1 MSTSSMIYILDP
13 YLCMYLSIQ
22 TPSWIQSPFSL
33 PVDSLV
39 SSHRLSGLIVDV
51 FGESAV
57 IASSAAWVEKHKPE
71 IEAYICKVCDIKHVK
86 WRPSVEILKEEGL
99 DLSDLK
105 ETDPSTY
112 PERTKVGNPFEHCIL
127 TLGY

>member
-1 MSTSSMIYILDP
+1 MHVFIHSEF
-13 YLCMYLSIQ
+13 Q

>member
-1 MSTSSMIYILDP
+1 M
-13 YLCMYLSIQ
+13 
-22 TPSWIQSPFSL
+22 
-33 PVDSLV
+33 
-39 SSHRLSGLIVDV
+39 SGLIVDV

-71 IEAYICKVCDIKHVK
+71 IEAYIGRICDIKHIK

-99 DLSDLK
+99 DVADLK
-105 ETDPSTY
+105 ETHPSTY
-112 PERTKVGNPFEHCIL
+112 PEKTKVENPFEHCIL